1 MLIATGMVAL
11 VVTMILED
19 GTHIAQPVNV
29 LNHQLQPL
37 QPQPQQPQQ
46 PQQPLQ
52 LQQQQQLQQQ
62 RQLQPLQQLQQPL
75 QFQQPNL
82 LHLESVV
89 RSNKSQNFA
98 ILQLSILKYVTSYL
112 QLICHPS

>member
-37 QPQPQQPQQ
+37 QPQPQPQQPQQPPPQQQ

-62 RQLQPLQQLQQPL
+62 RQLQQPL
-75 QFQQPNL
+75 QFQQHNL
-82 LHLESVV
+82 QSHGKCQSELV
-89 RSNKSQNFA
+89 
-98 ILQLSILKYVTSYL
+98 LSTFVE
-112 QLICHPS
+112 QPF